1 MVDEKKTM
9 NPLGLPKRNSLR
21 GTPQRLASKKELP
34 KKNSPC
40 DESACFRP
48 NTFQNKK
55 KQEKPEG
62 IPRCLDIVRSHGNC
76 SKTTLPG
83 GKPYS
88 PKKKKKKNM
97 LPFGGR
103 CLKTRS
109 LGGYPEPSQFSWF
122 SEKWNVFNRIVT
134 PFIFAEPW
142 KFGKRVPSWQL
153 TYPHSRY
160 IWVDDLPFER
170 WDMLVPWEGTPL
182 TALSTLYTPEV

>member
-1 MVDEKKTM
+1 MKARVFDPIRFKTKKTRKTWGYSAMFRYCQVTWELFQNNTTRWQTLQSEKK
-9 NPLGLPKRNSLR
+9 
-21 GTPQRLASKKELP
+21 
-34 KKNSPC
+34 
-40 DESACFRP
+40 
-48 NTFQNKK
+48 
-55 KQEKPEG
+55 
-62 IPRCLDIVRSHGNC
+62 
-76 SKTTLPG
+76 
-83 GKPYS
+83 
-88 PKKKKKKNM
+88 KKKKKKNM

-122 SEKWNVFNRIVT
+122 SEKWNVFNWIVT
-134 PFIFAEPW
+134 PFIFTEPW